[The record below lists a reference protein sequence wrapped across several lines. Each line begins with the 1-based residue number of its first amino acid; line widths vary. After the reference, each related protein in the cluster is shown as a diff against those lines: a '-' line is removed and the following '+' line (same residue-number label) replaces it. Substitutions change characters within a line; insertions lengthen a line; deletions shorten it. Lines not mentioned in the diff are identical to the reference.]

1 MARQQQQK
9 KKRKKGRTT
18 TTTTTAITYLQKLQL
33 ERTERFCFDPWK
45 ARNKQTAKRQ
55 IWKPDEPWEIWSLR
69 CPETL
74 FISHENA
81 NFLFSVFRVVQGEAK
96 TPKIM
101 GCCRANF
108 AFLHAL
114 KMGTFRGKWALEWV
128 IKTSH
133 FVLLAL
139 YFFLITSKLAFSL
152 IASQRCL
159 ARTAKNVW
167 VRAQNSAKNNFL
179 PLRLETYLAWTFLF
193 LRSFL
198 NNYPWISEKIRFS
211 TSYEYNEWG

>member
-1 MARQQQQK
+1 MF
-9 KKRKKGRTT
+9 
-18 TTTTTAITYLQKLQL
+18 LQL
-33 ERTERFCFDPWK
+33 FCYMTLFTLFSHLCACLWLDKERCTC
-45 ARNKQTAKRQ
+45 
-55 IWKPDEPWEIWSLR
+55 LR

-81 NFLFSVFRVVQGEAK
+81 NFLLSVLRVVQSEAK
-96 TPKIM
+96 TPKLM

-114 KMGTFRGKWALEWV
+114 KIGIFRGKWTLEWV

-139 YFFLITSKLAFSL
+139 YFLITSKLAFSL
-152 IASQRCL
+152 IASQRCR

-179 PLRLETYLAWTFLF
+179 PLRLETDLAWTFLF
-193 LRSFL
+193 LCSFL
-198 NNYPWISEKIRFS
+198 NNNPWTLEKNFVFQQ
-211 TSYEYNEWG
+211 

>member
-1 MARQQQQK
+1 MVWGDHWQWLTQSAREHCTK
-9 KKRKKGRTT
+9 
-18 TTTTTAITYLQKLQL
+18 
-33 ERTERFCFDPWK
+33 FVF
-45 ARNKQTAKRQ
+45 
-55 IWKPDEPWEIWSLR
+55 LR

-81 NFLFSVFRVVQGEAK
+81 NFLFSAFRVVQGEAK

-114 KMGTFRGKWALEWV
+114 KIWHFSWKWTLEWV

-139 YFFLITSKLAFSL
+139 YFLITSKLAFSL
-152 IASQRCL
+152 IASQRYL

-167 VRAQNSAKNNFL
+167 LRVQNSAKNNFL
-179 PLRLETYLAWTFLF
+179 PLRLETYLVWTFLF

-198 NNYPWISEKIRFS
+198 NNYPMNIRKNSFF
-211 TSYEYNEWG
+211 NKLWV

>member
-1 MARQQQQK
+1 MKYCTAAK
-9 KKRKKGRTT
+9 STGRGRPIWMSVAVPTRIACALRPDRSIPVT
-18 TTTTTAITYLQKLQL
+18 IFLPSQCA
-33 ERTERFCFDPWK
+33 ERCANDAFLTSLR
-45 ARNKQTAKRQ
+45 AT
-55 IWKPDEPWEIWSLR
+55 LR

-74 FISHENA
+74 FISHEIA

-114 KMGTFRGKWALEWV
+114 KIGTFRGKWTLAWV

-139 YFFLITSKLAFSL
+139 YFLITGKLAFSL
-152 IASQRCL
+152 IAFQRCL

-179 PLRLETYLAWTFLF
+179 PHD
-193 LRSFL
+193 
-198 NNYPWISEKIRFS
+198 
-211 TSYEYNEWG
+211 

>member
-1 MARQQQQK
+1 MSCQWATSDGCK
-9 KKRKKGRTT
+9 VF
-18 TTTTTAITYLQKLQL
+18 
-33 ERTERFCFDPWK
+33 EVFC
-45 ARNKQTAKRQ
+45 
-55 IWKPDEPWEIWSLR
+55 LR

-81 NFLFSVFRVVQGEAK
+81 NFLSSVFRVVQSEAK

-114 KMGTFRGKWALEWV
+114 KIGTFREKWTLEWV

-133 FVLLAL
+133 FVLLSL
-139 YFFLITSKLAFSL
+139 YFLVTSKLAFSL

-159 ARTAKNVW
+159 ARTAKIVW

-179 PLRLETYLAWTFLF
+179 PLRLETYLSRTFLF
-193 LRSFL
+193 LCSFL
-198 NNYPWISEKIRFS
+198 NNYPWTLEKKFVFQQAMSIKSEAKTTNHGVAGWKVGQTWHR
-211 TSYEYNEWG
+211 NN